1 MTALNNSLSH
11 YYTDNKMNIVIT
23 GSSSGIGR
31 EVALRLS
38 DSPQNRIYAIARGT
52 KSLQSLSGAAR
63 HENIIAVPMDITSG
77 QSALREL
84 KNRLKRETGR
94 LDILIN
100 NAGHLVN
107 KPFEDH
113 SEAVIASSLS
123 VNFVSAAMLTAEL
136 LPLMERGSHVVNIGS
151 MGGFQGSLKFPGLS
165 WYSATKGALA
175 ILTECLAAEYSERG
189 ISFNCLCPGAVQ
201 TEMFSKA
208 FPGFSAPVSA
218 ADMASFIADFAVN
231 GKRFFNGKI
240 LPVALSSP

>member
-1 MTALNNSLSH
+1 
-11 YYTDNKMNIVIT
+11 MNIVIT

-38 DSPQNRIYAIARGT
+38 DDPKHRIYAIARGI
-52 KSLQSLSGAAR
+52 KSLKSLSGASS
-63 HENIIAVPMDITSG
+63 HDNIIAVPMDIASG
-77 QSALREL
+77 KSSLREL
-84 KNRLKRETGR
+84 KNRLKREIGR

-113 SEAVIASSLS
+113 SESDIASSLT

-136 LPLMERGSHVVNIGS
+136 LPLMERGSHVINIGS

-201 TEMFSKA
+201 TEMFSRA
-208 FPGFSAPVSA
+208 FPGFTAPVSA

-231 GKRFFNGKI
+231 GNRFFNGKI
-240 LPVALSSP
+240 LPVALSAP